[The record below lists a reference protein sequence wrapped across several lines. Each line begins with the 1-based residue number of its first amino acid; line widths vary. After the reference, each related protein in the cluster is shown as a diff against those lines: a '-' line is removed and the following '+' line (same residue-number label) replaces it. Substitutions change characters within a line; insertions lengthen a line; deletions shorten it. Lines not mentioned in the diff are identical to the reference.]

1 MDYQFDQ
8 SKEDIKNKNIY
19 KINCSITDKR
29 IQEKLNCFINKNKDK
44 IVNVPAEANH
54 FELTSKEVN
63 KGKAVK
69 ILLRHLNLG
78 KNEVMVFGDGGNDL
92 EMLSMYPHSCAM
104 ANGSIMAQVKA
115 SRIIGYNKDYAVRK
129 EMLKIIE

>member
-44 IVNVPAEANH
+44 IVNVPTEANH
-54 FELTSKEVN
+54 F
-63 KGKAVK
+63 
-69 ILLRHLNLG
+69 
-78 KNEVMVFGDGGNDL
+78 
-92 EMLSMYPHSCAM
+92 
-104 ANGSIMAQVKA
+104 
-115 SRIIGYNKDYAVRK
+115 
-129 EMLKIIE
+129 

>member
-44 IVNVPAEANH
+44 IANVPAEANH
-54 FELTSKEVN
+54 FELTSKEEN

-78 KNEVMVFGDGGNDL
+78 KM
-92 EMLSMYPHSCAM
+92 
-104 ANGSIMAQVKA
+104 K
-115 SRIIGYNKDYAVRK
+115 
-129 EMLKIIE
+129 